1 MKTPGL
7 IALLMFVCSFGFSQ
21 NVDSLNAEFLK
32 LKSDYENIKMN
43 LEKSSDLLLTSEN
56 YSNLSLGIGM
66 FTSGMLSLLY
76 LSGYDYNN
84 QAFLLLGGIG
94 FTTSVGFF
102 IGSKIKKHQAYTI
115 MHYSF

>member
-1 MKTPGL
+1 MTRPSL
-7 IALLMFVCSFGFSQ
+7 IALLMLIYSFGFSQ
-21 NVDSLNAEFLK
+21 NMDSLNAEFLN

-43 LEKSSDLLLTSEN
+43 IEKSSDLLLTSEN

-66 FTSGMLSLLY
+66 FTSGVLSLLY
-76 LSGYDYNN
+76 LSDYGLDN
-84 QAFLLLGGIG
+84 QAFILLGGIG